1 MYERALKTVE
11 KYGMIKSGD
20 GITVGVSGGADSVV
34 LLDFL
39 CRLRDDMELK
49 IAVCHVNHGF
59 RGAESDRDEEFV
71 RNLCEKYGVEFHLL
85 RADVGTLARERG
97 ISGEECGREVRY
109 GFFREVACG
118 GKIATA
124 HTLSD
129 SMETVILNM
138 ARGAGLKGLC
148 GIPAVRG
155 EIIRPLIE
163 CTRAQIEEYAAERG
177 LEFVTDSTNLTDD
190 YTRNKIRHN
199 IIPELYKINESF
211 DKSFFRVSEAVSED
225 SEYLEEK
232 AAQLKSEAKR
242 DDGYDENVL
251 AEAPNA
257 LKNRVIAAVF
267 AENGVEKNEKRIR
280 AVGNALGKESY
291 KEQVA
296 KDKYAVIRNGVFK
309 IETETEKSE
318 YFEEFEI
325 PLSEG
330 KYKINEKYEIKCAII
345 DSEEYKNSKK
355 INPKLLKNS
364 FDCGKINGNLVVR
377 NRRAGDSIK
386 LCGRRCTKSL
396 KKLFNEGAVEI
407 EERGRIPCIAD
418 GGGIVWVW
426 GFGCDERVRID
437 GKSEKVCVIEVLGGE

>member
-39 CRLRDDMELK
+39 CRLREEMELK
-49 IAVCHVNHGF
+49 IAVCHINHGF

-71 RNLCEKYGVEFHLL
+71 RVLCEKYGVEFHLL
-85 RADVGTLARERG
+85 RADVGALAKERG
-97 ISGEECGREVRY
+97 ISAEECGREVRY

-211 DKSFFRVSEAVSED
+211 DRAFFRVSEAVSED
-225 SEYLEEK
+225 SEYLEGK
-232 AAQLKSEAKR
+232 AAELKSEAKR
-242 DDGYDENVL
+242 ENGYDAGVL
-251 AEAPNA
+251 LKAPNA

-267 AENGVEKNEKRIR
+267 SENGVEKNEKRIR
-280 AVGNALGKESY
+280 AVGNALGEENY

-309 IETETEKSE
+309 IETGKKEI
-318 YFEEFEI
+318 FEEFQI
-325 PLSEG
+325 PFAEG

-345 DSEEYKNSKK
+345 GKEEYKSSKK
-355 INPKLLKNS
+355 INSKLLKNS

-396 KKLFNEGAVEI
+396 KKLFNEGAVAV
-407 EERGRIPCIAD
+407 EERERIPCIAD
-418 GGGIVWVW
+418 DDGIVWVW
-426 GFGCDERVRID
+426 GFGCDERVRVD
-437 GKSEKVCVIEVLGGE
+437 EKSDKVCVIEVLGGE

>member
-49 IAVCHVNHGF
+49 IAVCHINHGF

-71 RNLCEKYGVEFHLL
+71 RKLCEKYGVEFHLL
-85 RADVGTLARERG
+85 RADVGALAKERG

-211 DKSFFRVSEAVSED
+211 DRAFFRVSEAVSED
-225 SEYLEEK
+225 SEYLEKKSAE
-232 AAQLKSEAKR
+232 LKSEAKR
-242 DDGYDENVL
+242 ENGYDAGVL
-251 AEAPNA
+251 LKAPNA

-267 AENGVEKNEKRIR
+267 SENGVEKNEKRIR

-296 KDKYAVIRNGVFK
+296 KDKYAVISGGIFK
-309 IETETEKSE
+309 IETQKNEH
-318 YFEEFEI
+318 FEEFQI
-325 PLSEG
+325 PFAEG

-345 DSEEYKNSKK
+345 GKEEYKSSKK
-355 INPKLLKNS
+355 INSKLLKNS

-396 KKLFNEGAVEI
+396 KKLFNEGAVAVEAR
-407 EERGRIPCIAD
+407 ERIPCIAD
-418 GGGIVWVW
+418 DDGIVWVC
-426 GFGCDERVRID
+426 GFGCDERVRVD
-437 GKSEKVCVIEVLGGE
+437 EKSDKVCVIEVLGGE